1 MTDAAELARE
11 SRREILEELR
21 KIADPQ
27 SADRIVSA
35 IENLVEAIVL
45 MRITRAMPPLR

>member
-11 SRREILEELR
+11 SKEQIADELR

-27 SADRIVSA
+27 SAERIVKA
-35 IENLVEAIVL
+35 IENLVEAIVAI
-45 MRITRAMPPLR
+45 RITRAMPPLR